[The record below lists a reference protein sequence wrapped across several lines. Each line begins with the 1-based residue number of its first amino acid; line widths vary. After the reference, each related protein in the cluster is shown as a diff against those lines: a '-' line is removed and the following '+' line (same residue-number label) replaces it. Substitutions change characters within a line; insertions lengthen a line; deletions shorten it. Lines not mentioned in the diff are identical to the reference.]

1 MNNHIIL
8 KGNVTQPPY
17 FDHVGDTGRP
27 FLRLYLAVDRP
38 RDSRTDAEREPDF
51 FRIVAYDDQALFSF
65 SYLRPNSGLLIVGR
79 LRARK
84 RRLRGG
90 KRETVVEV
98 VADDITFLSKINW
111 EAGDAARERILAER
125 AGQEE
130 TA

>member
-1 MNNHIIL
+1 MVNQVIL

-27 FLRLYLAVDRP
+27 FLRLYLAVERH
-38 RDSRTDAEREPDF
+38 SRANVEREPDF

-125 AGQEE
+125 EGQEE